1 MATAVATT
9 FSTKRRFS
17 SKMQMGAAAVALASA
32 AAFTPAVIDS
42 SAAHAAPAQI
52 AFITKGVPY
61 VVSAATAHRAA
72 APAAPS
78 RTAAPSGITAQSLS
92 DCQPTDLGCYL
103 VEGIKTAGQQI
114 SQGPAYWTK
123 GVVTFVGTA
132 AYVTTAATGQVF
144 KAIGLT
150 RIGEVFT
157 FVANRIASITQVGP
171 YYS

>member
-1 MATAVATT
+1 MATAVATPI
-9 FSTKRRFS
+9 STKRRFS
-17 SKMQMGAAAVALASA
+17 SKMQMSAAAVALASA

-42 SAAHAAPAQI
+42 TAAHAAPAQV

-72 APAAPS
+72 ALGATS
-78 RTAAPSGITAQSLS
+78 RSAAPSGITAQSLS
-92 DCQPTDLGCYL
+92 DCQPADLGCYL
-103 VEGIKTAGQQI
+103 VEGFKTAGQQI
-114 SQGPAYWTK
+114 RQGTAFWTK

-157 FVANRIASITQVGP
+157 FIANTIANITKVGP